1 MLRLIISLNIKSIS
15 LELADSIIGSNFIYL
30 DQTTSTMDDARKYV
44 GDLSND
50 GLVIFAEHQTKA
62 RGRQGRD
69 WISEQN
75 QNITFSIL
83 VYPDGEMI
91 NQLTI
96 LSSVIISRFLESIQ
110 LKPQIKW
117 PNDVLVNNKK
127 IAGIL
132 VESLYQEN
140 TPTSAIIGIGLNVN
154 YFPSVELTNGKTAT
168 SISHELGH
176 TIDRS
181 IILIN
186 LLKQFNSFYTKE
198 HPWESI
204 FEYWNQHLITL
215 GQNIT
220 IKTNNQIQ
228 ITGIAECVNQSGALQ
243 VRKENG
249 DIEFIDYGE
258 II

>member
-1 MLRLIISLNIKSIS
+1 MLRLIISLNINYITR
-15 LELADSIIGSNFIYL
+15 ELGTSIIGSNFIYL
-30 DQTTSTMDDARKYV
+30 DQTTSTMDDARKYA

-50 GLVIFAEHQTKA
+50 GLVVFAEHQTKA
-62 RGRQGRD
+62 RGRLGRD

-83 VYPDGEMI
+83 VYPDQEML

-96 LSSVIISRFLESIQ
+96 LSSVIIARFLESIQ
-110 LKPQIKW
+110 LNPQIKW

-140 TPTSAIIGIGLNVN
+140 NPTSAIIGIGLNVD

-181 IILIN
+181 IIIIN

-198 HPWESI
+198 HSWESI

-220 IKTNNQIQ
+220 IQTNNQIQ

>member
-1 MLRLIISLNIKSIS
+1 MLRLIISLNINSIS

-83 VYPDGEMI
+83 VYPDREMI

-96 LSSVIISRFLESIQ
+96 LSSVIIARFLESIQ
-110 LKPQIKW
+110 LNPQIKW

>member
-1 MLRLIISLNIKSIS
+1 MLRLIISLNINSITN
-15 LELADSIIGSNFIYL
+15 ELGDSIIGSNFIYL
-30 DQTTSTMDDARKYV
+30 DETTSTMDVARKYSN
-44 GDLSND
+44 DSLND
-50 GLVIFAEHQTKA
+50 GLVVFAEHQTNA
-62 RGRQGRD
+62 RGRLGRD

-83 VYPDGEMI
+83 VYPNPEMI

-96 LSSVIISRFLESIQ
+96 LSSVIIARFLESIQ
-110 LKPQIKW
+110 LNPQIKW

-132 VESLYQEN
+132 VESLFQEN
-140 TPTSAIIGIGLNVN
+140 NPTCAIIGIGLNVN
-154 YFPSVELTNGKTAT
+154 FFPSVESTNGKIAT

-181 IILIN
+181 IILID
-186 LLKQFNSFYTKE
+186 LLKQFNNFYTE
-198 HPWESI
+198 EDSWESI
-204 FEYWNQHLITL
+204 FEYWNQHLVTL

-220 IKTNNQIQ
+220 IQTNNQIQ
-228 ITGIAECVNQSGALQ
+228 ITGIAESVNKSGAL
-243 VRKENG
+243 KIKKDNG
-249 DIEFIDYGE
+249 DIEYIDYGE

>member
-1 MLRLIISLNIKSIS
+1 M
-15 LELADSIIGSNFIYL
+15 ELCNSTIGNNFIYL
-30 DQTTSTMDDARKYV
+30 DQTTSTMDIARKYSN
-44 GDLSND
+44 DSRND
-50 GLVIFAEHQTKA
+50 GLVVFAEHQTKA
-62 RGRQGRD
+62 RGRLGRD
-69 WISEQN
+69 WISQQN

-83 VYPDGEMI
+83 VYPDSEMI

-96 LSSVIISRFLESIQ
+96 ASSVIIARFLESID
-110 LKPQIKW
+110 LVPQIKW

-132 VESLYQEN
+132 VESLFQEN
-140 TPTSAIIGIGLNVN
+140 IPTSAIIGIGLNVN
-154 YFPSVELTNGKTAT
+154 FFPSTELPNGKTAT

-181 IILIN
+181 IILID
-186 LLKQFNSFYTKE
+186 LIKQFNSFYTKE
-198 HPWESI
+198 DLWDSI

-228 ITGIAECVNQSGALQ
+228 ITGIAESVNQSGALK
-243 VRKENG
+243 VRKQNG
-249 DIEFIDYGE
+249 NIEYIDYGE